1 MLLAANIGRIS
12 FSLLVAI
19 SLFLLVRPREIIA
32 QSTGNIAGTVTYFDG
47 TAISGATV
55 TATNTG
61 DGTTG
66 TATTDS
72 SGAFSVTA
80 VAVGTYIVSVT
91 YSTRSSDLDSTS
103 VSGVTVTSG
112 STTTISSAILIGGSG
127 WVACDSVITTN
138 CVQSM
143 TVNGSST
150 SSARAEPFFPESDVV
165 FTPVY
170 GVHPNT
176 GSTYTGSTPYRN
188 LSNFSFSTSDT
199 FIIKILLDSFSPV
212 ATLALGGD
220 LQSWSYDSATK
231 VATYTIKPVAIS
243 RGATCDASSCQNQA
257 DGDIAAYLSFGSSD
271 MSTSTA
277 PAAWVSALNGGYIS
291 TNAQYVTY
299 PVPGAGAEANKY
311 GFSSGAPH
319 LKADGTLN
327 TGFFKVFFPTAM
339 VEYMWGFDGTSAKSF
354 KSDITDSDGDSST
367 TSIAAT
373 VKAGGL
379 LVEKAGISYSTNDIE
394 LSVQTFAPSVSKIG
408 ASIMVAL
415 LAFIILWV
423 VSRKRLSRSI
433 F

>member
-1 MLLAANIGRIS
+1 MTQTIVTRWALLLIVTVGLIWFASPHSAFAA
-12 FSLLVAI
+12 
-19 SLFLLVRPREIIA
+19 
-32 QSTGNIAGTVTYFDG
+32 TGNLAGTVTYFDG

-72 SGAFSVTA
+72 NGAFSVTG
-80 VAVGTYIVSVT
+80 VAAGTYIVSVT

-143 TVNGSST
+143 TVNGAST
-150 SSARAEPFFPESDVV
+150 SSARAEPFFPSSDVV
-165 FTPVY
+165 YTPVY
-170 GVHPNT
+170 GVHPGT
-176 GSTYTGSTPYRN
+176 GSTYSGSTPYRN
-188 LSNFSFSTSDT
+188 LSDFSLSTSDT

-339 VEYMWGFDGTSAKSF
+339 VENMWNFDGTSSLSF
-354 KSDITDSDGDSST
+354 KSDITDSDGGSST

-373 VKAGGL
+373 VTAGGL

>member
-1 MLLAANIGRIS
+1 MTQTIVTRWALLLIVTVGLIWFASPHSAFAA
-12 FSLLVAI
+12 
-19 SLFLLVRPREIIA
+19 
-32 QSTGNIAGTVTYFDG
+32 TGNIAGTVTYFDG

-72 SGAFSVTA
+72 SGAFSVTG
-80 VAVGTYIVSVT
+80 VAAGTYIVSVA

-112 STTTISSAILIGGSG
+112 KTSTISSAILIGGSG

-220 LQSWSYDSATK
+220 LQSWSYDSSTK
-231 VATYTIKPVAIS
+231 VATYTMKPVELS
-243 RGATCDASSCQNQA
+243 RGTTCDASSCQNQA
-257 DGDIAAYLSFGSSD
+257 DVDMAVYLSFGSSD

-339 VEYMWGFDGTSAKSF
+339 VDYMWGFDGTSVLSF
-354 KSDITDSDGDSST
+354 KSDITDSDGSFST
-367 TSIAAT
+367 ASISAT
-373 VKAGGL
+373 VQAGGL

>member
-1 MLLAANIGRIS
+1 MTQTIVTRWALLLIVTVGLIWFASPHSAFAA
-12 FSLLVAI
+12 
-19 SLFLLVRPREIIA
+19 
-32 QSTGNIAGTVTYFDG
+32 TGNLAGTVTYFDG

-72 SGAFSVTA
+72 SGAFSVTG
-80 VAVGTYIVSVT
+80 VAAGTYIVSVT

-112 STTTISSAILIGGSG
+112 KTSTISSAILIGGSG

-143 TVNGSST
+143 TVNGAST
-150 SSARAEPFFPESDVV
+150 SSARAEPFFPSSDVV
-165 FTPVY
+165 YTPVY
-170 GVHPNT
+170 GVHPGT
-176 GSTYTGSTPYRN
+176 GSTYSGSTPYRN

-339 VEYMWGFDGTSAKSF
+339 VDYMWGFDGTSSLSF
-354 KSDITDSDGDSST
+354 KSDITDSDGSFST
-367 TSIAAT
+367 ASIAAT

-379 LVEKAGISYSTNDIE
+379 LVEKSGISYSTNDIE

>member
-1 MLLAANIGRIS
+1 MTALTIRARWAI
-12 FSLLVAI
+12 LLVAVI
-19 SLFLLVRPREIIA
+19 GFIWLA
-32 QSTGNIAGTVTYFDG
+32 QPYTAFAATGNIAGTVTYFDG

-72 SGAFSVTA
+72 SGAFSVTG
-80 VAVGTYIVSVT
+80 VAAGTYIVSVT

-150 SSARAEPFFPESDVV
+150 SSARAEPFFSSSDVV
-165 FTPVY
+165 YTPVY
-170 GVHPNT
+170 GVHPGT

-339 VEYMWGFDGTSAKSF
+339 VDYMWGFDGTSTLSF
-354 KSDITDSDGDSST
+354 KSDITDSDGGSST
-367 TSIAAT
+367 TSITAT

>member
-1 MLLAANIGRIS
+1 MTALTIRARWAILLITVIGFIWLAQPYTAFAA
-12 FSLLVAI
+12 
-19 SLFLLVRPREIIA
+19 
-32 QSTGNIAGTVTYFDG
+32 TGNIDGTVTYFDG

-72 SGAFSVTA
+72 SGAFSVTG
-80 VAVGTYIVSVT
+80 VAAGTYIVSVT

-112 STTTISSAILIGGSG
+112 KTSTISSAILIGGSG

-150 SSARAEPFFPESDVV
+150 SSARAEPFFSSSDVV
-165 FTPVY
+165 YTPVY
-170 GVHPNT
+170 GVHPGT
-176 GSTYTGSTPYRN
+176 GSTYSGSTPYRN
-188 LSNFSFSTSDT
+188 LSNFSLSTSDT

-257 DGDIAAYLSFGSSD
+257 DGDMDAFLSFGSSD

-299 PVPGAGAEANKY
+299 PVPGSGAEANKY

-339 VEYMWGFDGTSAKSF
+339 VDYMWGFDGTSTLSF
-354 KSDITDSDGDSST
+354 KSDITDSDGGSST
-367 TSIAAT
+367 TSITAT

>member
-1 MLLAANIGRIS
+1 MTQTIVSRWALLLIVTVGLIWFASPHSAFAA
-12 FSLLVAI
+12 
-19 SLFLLVRPREIIA
+19 
-32 QSTGNIAGTVTYFDG
+32 TGNIDGTVTYFDG

-72 SGAFSVTA
+72 SGAFSVTG
-80 VAVGTYIVSVT
+80 VAAGTYIVSVT

-112 STTTISSAILIGGSG
+112 KTSTISSAILIGGSG

-150 SSARAEPFFPESDVV
+150 SSARAEPFFSSSDVV
-165 FTPVY
+165 YTPVY
-170 GVHPNT
+170 GALA
-176 GSTYTGSTPYRN
+176 GSTYSGTSPYRN
-188 LSNFSFSTSDT
+188 LSSFGFSTSDT

-243 RGATCDASSCQNQA
+243 RGATCDETSCQNQA
-257 DGDIAAYLSFGSSD
+257 DGDMAAYLAFGSSD
-271 MSTSTA
+271 FSASTA

-339 VEYMWGFDGTSAKSF
+339 VDYMWGFDGTSVLSF
-354 KSDITDSDGDSST
+354 KSDITDSDGGSST
-367 TSIAAT
+367 TSIAST

-379 LVEKAGISYSTNDIE
+379 LVEKAGISYSTNDIQ
-394 LSVQTFAPSVSKIG
+394 LSVQTFAPSMSKIG

>member
-1 MLLAANIGRIS
+1 MTQTIVSRWALLLIVTVGLIWFASPHSAFAA
-12 FSLLVAI
+12 
-19 SLFLLVRPREIIA
+19 
-32 QSTGNIAGTVTYFDG
+32 TGNIAGTVTYFDG

-72 SGAFSVTA
+72 SGAFSVTG
-80 VAVGTYIVSVT
+80 VAAGTYIVSVT

-112 STTTISSAILIGGSG
+112 STATISSAILIGGSG

-150 SSARAEPFFPESDVV
+150 SSARAEPFFSSSDIVY
-165 FTPVY
+165 TPVY
-170 GVHPNT
+170 GVHPGT

-220 LQSWSYDSATK
+220 LQSWSYDSPTK

-257 DGDIAAYLSFGSSD
+257 DGDMDAFLSFGSSD

-339 VEYMWGFDGTSAKSF
+339 VDYMWGFDGTSVLSF
-354 KSDITDSDGDSST
+354 KSDITDSDGGSST

>member
-1 MLLAANIGRIS
+1 MTQTIVSRWALLLIVTVGLIWFASPHSAFAA
-12 FSLLVAI
+12 
-19 SLFLLVRPREIIA
+19 
-32 QSTGNIAGTVTYFDG
+32 TGNIAGTVTYFDG

-72 SGAFSVTA
+72 SGAFSVTG
-80 VAVGTYIVSVT
+80 VAAGTYIVSVT

-112 STTTISSAILIGGSG
+112 KTSTISSAILIGGSG

-150 SSARAEPFFPESDVV
+150 SSARAEPFFSSSDVV
-165 FTPVY
+165 YTPVY
-170 GVHPNT
+170 GVHPGT

-220 LQSWSYDSATK
+220 LQSWSYDSPTK

-257 DGDIAAYLSFGSSD
+257 DGDMDAFLSFGSSD

-339 VEYMWGFDGTSAKSF
+339 VDYMWGFDGTSVLSF
-354 KSDITDSDGDSST
+354 KSDITDSDGGSST

-373 VKAGGL
+373 VQAGGL

>member
-1 MLLAANIGRIS
+1 MTQTIVSRWALLLIVTVGLIWFASPHSAFAA
-12 FSLLVAI
+12 
-19 SLFLLVRPREIIA
+19 
-32 QSTGNIAGTVTYFDG
+32 TGNIAGTVTYFDG

-72 SGAFSVTA
+72 SGAFSVTG
-80 VAVGTYIVSVT
+80 VAAGTYIVSVT

-112 STTTISSAILIGGSG
+112 STATISSAILIGGSG

-150 SSARAEPFFPESDVV
+150 SSARAEPFFSSSDVV
-165 FTPVY
+165 YTPVY
-170 GVHPNT
+170 GVHPGT

-220 LQSWSYDSATK
+220 LQSWSYDSPTK

-257 DGDIAAYLSFGSSD
+257 DGDMDAFLSFGSSD

-339 VEYMWGFDGTSAKSF
+339 VDYMWGFDGTSVLSF
-354 KSDITDSDGDSST
+354 KSDITDNDGGSST

>member
-1 MLLAANIGRIS
+1 MTQTIVSRWALLLIVTVCLIWFASPHSAFAA
-12 FSLLVAI
+12 
-19 SLFLLVRPREIIA
+19 
-32 QSTGNIAGTVTYFDG
+32 TGNIAGTVTYFDG

-72 SGAFSVTA
+72 SGAFSVTG
-80 VAVGTYIVSVT
+80 VAAGTYIVSVT

-112 STTTISSAILIGGSG
+112 STATISSAILIGGSG

-150 SSARAEPFFPESDVV
+150 SSARAEPFYSSSDVV
-165 FTPVY
+165 YTPVY
-170 GVHPNT
+170 GVHPGT

-199 FIIKILLDSFSPV
+199 FIVKILLDSFSPV

-220 LQSWSYDSATK
+220 LQSWSYDSPTK
-231 VATYTIKPVAIS
+231 VAPYTIKPVAIS

-257 DGDIAAYLSFGSSD
+257 DGDMAAFLSFGSSD
-271 MSTSTA
+271 MSASTA

-339 VEYMWGFDGTSAKSF
+339 VDYMWGFDGTSVLSF
-354 KSDITDSDGDSST
+354 KSDITDT
-367 TSIAAT
+367 
-373 VKAGGL
+373 AGGL

-394 LSVQTFAPSVSKIG
+394 LSVQTFAPSVAKIG

>member
-1 MLLAANIGRIS
+1 MTALTIRARWAI
-12 FSLLVAI
+12 LLVAVI
-19 SLFLLVRPREIIA
+19 GFIWLA
-32 QSTGNIAGTVTYFDG
+32 QPYTAFAATGNIAGTVTYFDG

-72 SGAFSVTA
+72 SGAFSVTG
-80 VAVGTYIVSVT
+80 VAAGTYIVSVT

-170 GVHPNT
+170 GVHPGT

-257 DGDIAAYLSFGSSD
+257 DGDMDAYLSFGSSD
-271 MSTSTA
+271 MSASTA

-339 VEYMWGFDGTSAKSF
+339 VDYMWGFDGTSVLSF
-354 KSDITDSDGDSST
+354 KSDITDSDGGSST

-373 VKAGGL
+373 VTAGGL

>member
-1 MLLAANIGRIS
+1 MTQTIVTRWALLLIVTVGLIWFASPHSAFAA
-12 FSLLVAI
+12 
-19 SLFLLVRPREIIA
+19 
-32 QSTGNIAGTVTYFDG
+32 TGNIAGTVTYFDG

-72 SGAFSVTA
+72 NGAFSVTG
-80 VAVGTYIVSVT
+80 VAAGTYIVSVT

-138 CVQSM
+138 CVQSI

-150 SSARAEPFFPESDVV
+150 SSARAEPFFPSSEVI

-176 GSTYTGSTPYRN
+176 GSTYNPSGSPYRR
-188 LSNFSFSTSDT
+188 LESFGFSTSDT

-220 LQSWSYDSATK
+220 LQSWSYDSSTK
-231 VATYTIKPVAIS
+231 VATYTMKPVELS
-243 RGATCDASSCQNQA
+243 RGTTCDASSCQNQA
-257 DGDIAAYLSFGSSD
+257 DVDMAAYLSFGSSD

-299 PVPGAGAEANKY
+299 PVPGAGAQANKY

-339 VEYMWGFDGTSAKSF
+339 VENMWGFDGTSSLSF
-354 KSDITDSDGDSST
+354 KSDITDSDGGSST

-373 VKAGGL
+373 VTAGGL
-379 LVEKAGISYSTNDIE
+379 LVEKSGISYSTNDIE

>member
-1 MLLAANIGRIS
+1 MTQTIVSRWALLLIVTVCLIWFASPHSAFAA
-12 FSLLVAI
+12 
-19 SLFLLVRPREIIA
+19 
-32 QSTGNIAGTVTYFDG
+32 TGNIAGTVTYFDG

-72 SGAFSVTA
+72 SGAFSVTG
-80 VAVGTYIVSVT
+80 VAAGTYIVSVT

-112 STTTISSAILIGGSG
+112 STATISSAILIGGSG

-150 SSARAEPFFPESDVV
+150 SSARAEPFFSSSDVV
-165 FTPVY
+165 YTPVY
-170 GVHPNT
+170 GVHPGT

-199 FIIKILLDSFSPV
+199 FIVKILLDSFSPV

-220 LQSWSYDSATK
+220 LQSWSYDSPTK

-257 DGDIAAYLSFGSSD
+257 DGDMDAFLSFGSSD

-311 GFSSGAPH
+311 GFSSGATH

-339 VEYMWGFDGTSAKSF
+339 LDYMWGFDGTSVLSF
-354 KSDITDSDGDSST
+354 KSDITDNDGGSST

-408 ASIMVAL
+408 TSIMVAL

-423 VSRKRLSRSI
+423 VSRKQLSRSI

>member
-1 MLLAANIGRIS
+1 MTQTIVTRWALLLIVTVGLIWFASPHSAFAA
-12 FSLLVAI
+12 
-19 SLFLLVRPREIIA
+19 
-32 QSTGNIAGTVTYFDG
+32 TGNLAGTVTYFDG

-72 SGAFSVTA
+72 NGAFSVTG
-80 VAVGTYIVSVT
+80 VAAGTYIVSVT

-112 STTTISSAILIGGSG
+112 KTSTISSAILIGGSG

-143 TVNGSST
+143 TVNGAST
-150 SSARAEPFFPESDVV
+150 SSARAEPFFPSSDVV
-165 FTPVY
+165 YTPVY
-170 GVHPNT
+170 GVHPGT
-176 GSTYTGSTPYRN
+176 GSTYSGSTPYRN
-188 LSNFSFSTSDT
+188 LSNFSLSTSDT

-299 PVPGAGAEANKY
+299 PVPGSGAEANKY

-339 VEYMWGFDGTSAKSF
+339 VDYMWGFDGTSSLSF
-354 KSDITDSDGDSST
+354 KSDITDSDGSFST
-367 TSIAAT
+367 ASIAAT

-379 LVEKAGISYSTNDIE
+379 LVEKSGISYSTNDIE

>member
-1 MLLAANIGRIS
+1 MTALTIRARWAI
-12 FSLLVAI
+12 LLVAVI
-19 SLFLLVRPREIIA
+19 GFIWLA
-32 QSTGNIAGTVTYFDG
+32 QPYTAFAATGNIAGTVTYFDG

-72 SGAFSVTA
+72 SGAFSVTG
-80 VAVGTYIVSVT
+80 VAAGTYIVSVT

-112 STTTISSAILIGGSG
+112 KTSTISSAILIGGSG

-199 FIIKILLDSFSPV
+199 FIVKILLDSFSPV

-220 LQSWSYDSATK
+220 LQSWSYDSPTK

-339 VEYMWGFDGTSAKSF
+339 VDYMWGFDGTSTLSF
-354 KSDITDSDGDSST
+354 KSDITDSDGGSST

>member
-1 MLLAANIGRIS
+1 MTQTIVSRWALLLIVTVGLIWFASPHSAFAA
-12 FSLLVAI
+12 
-19 SLFLLVRPREIIA
+19 
-32 QSTGNIAGTVTYFDG
+32 TGNIAGTVTYFDG

-72 SGAFSVTA
+72 SGAFSVTG
-80 VAVGTYIVSVT
+80 VAAGTYIVSVT

-112 STTTISSAILIGGSG
+112 STATISSAILIGGSG

-150 SSARAEPFFPESDVV
+150 SSARAEPFFSSSDVV
-165 FTPVY
+165 YTPVY
-170 GVHPNT
+170 GVHPGT

-199 FIIKILLDSFSPV
+199 FIVKILLDSFSPV

-220 LQSWSYDSATK
+220 LQSWSYDSPTK

-257 DGDIAAYLSFGSSD
+257 DGDMDAFLSFGSSD

-339 VEYMWGFDGTSAKSF
+339 VDYMWGFDGTSVLSF
-354 KSDITDSDGDSST
+354 KSDITDNDGGSST

>member
-1 MLLAANIGRIS
+1 MAALTIRAIWAILLITVIGFIWLAQPYTAFAA
-12 FSLLVAI
+12 
-19 SLFLLVRPREIIA
+19 
-32 QSTGNIAGTVTYFDG
+32 TGNIDGTVTYFDG

-72 SGAFSVTA
+72 SGAFSVTG
-80 VAVGTYIVSVT
+80 VAAGTYIVSVT

-150 SSARAEPFFPESDVV
+150 SSARAEPFFSSSDVV
-165 FTPVY
+165 YTPVY
-170 GVHPNT
+170 GVHPGT
-176 GSTYTGSTPYRN
+176 GSTYSGSTPYRN

-220 LQSWSYDSATK
+220 LQSWSYDSSTK

-243 RGATCDASSCQNQA
+243 RGATCDETSCQNQA
-257 DGDIAAYLSFGSSD
+257 DGDMAAYLSFGSSD

-339 VEYMWGFDGTSAKSF
+339 VDYMWGFDGTSTLSF
-354 KSDITDSDGDSST
+354 KSDITDSDGGSST

-423 VSRKRLSRSI
+423 VSRKRLSRSM

>member
-1 MLLAANIGRIS
+1 MTQTIVSRWALLLIVTVGLIWFASPHSAFAA
-12 FSLLVAI
+12 
-19 SLFLLVRPREIIA
+19 
-32 QSTGNIAGTVTYFDG
+32 TGNIAGTVTYFDG

-72 SGAFSVTA
+72 SGAFSVTG
-80 VAVGTYIVSVT
+80 VAAGTYIVSVT

-112 STTTISSAILIGGSG
+112 STATISSAILIGGSG

-150 SSARAEPFFPESDVV
+150 SSARAEPFFSSSDVV
-165 FTPVY
+165 YTPVY
-170 GVHPNT
+170 GVHPGT

-188 LSNFSFSTSDT
+188 LSNFSLSTSDT

-220 LQSWSYDSATK
+220 LQSWSYDSSTK

-257 DGDIAAYLSFGSSD
+257 DGDMDAFLSFGSSD

-339 VEYMWGFDGTSAKSF
+339 VDYMWGYNGTSVLSF
-354 KSDITDSDGDSST
+354 KSDITDSDGGFST

-373 VKAGGL
+373 VTAGGL

>member
-1 MLLAANIGRIS
+1 MTQTIVSRWALLLIVTVGLIWFASPHSAFAA
-12 FSLLVAI
+12 
-19 SLFLLVRPREIIA
+19 
-32 QSTGNIAGTVTYFDG
+32 TGNIAGTVTYFDG

-72 SGAFSVTA
+72 SGAFSVTG
-80 VAVGTYIVSVT
+80 VAAGTYIVSVT

-112 STTTISSAILIGGSG
+112 STATISSAILIGGSG

-150 SSARAEPFFPESDVV
+150 SSARAEPFFSSSDVV
-165 FTPVY
+165 YTPVY
-170 GVHPNT
+170 GVHPGT

-220 LQSWSYDSATK
+220 LQSWSYDSPTK

-257 DGDIAAYLSFGSSD
+257 DGDMDAFLSFGSSD

-339 VEYMWGFDGTSAKSF
+339 VDYMWGFDGTSVLSF
-354 KSDITDSDGDSST
+354 KSDITDSDGGSST

>member
-1 MLLAANIGRIS
+1 MTQTIVSRWALLLIVTVGLIWFASPHSAFAA
-12 FSLLVAI
+12 
-19 SLFLLVRPREIIA
+19 
-32 QSTGNIAGTVTYFDG
+32 TGNIAGTVTYFDG

-72 SGAFSVTA
+72 SGAFSVTG
-80 VAVGTYIVSVT
+80 VAAGTYIVSVT

-112 STTTISSAILIGGSG
+112 STATISSAILIGGSG

-150 SSARAEPFFPESDVV
+150 SSARAEPFFSSSDVV
-165 FTPVY
+165 YTPVY
-170 GVHPNT
+170 GVHPGT

-257 DGDIAAYLSFGSSD
+257 DGDMDAFLSFGSSD

-339 VEYMWGFDGTSAKSF
+339 VDYMWGFDGTSVLSF
-354 KSDITDSDGDSST
+354 KSDITDNDGGSST

>member
-1 MLLAANIGRIS
+1 MTALTIRAGWAILLIAVIGFIWLAQPYTAFAA
-12 FSLLVAI
+12 
-19 SLFLLVRPREIIA
+19 
-32 QSTGNIAGTVTYFDG
+32 TGNIAGTVTYFDG
-47 TAISGATV
+47 TALSGATV

-72 SGAFSVTA
+72 SGAFSVTG
-80 VAVGTYIVSVT
+80 VAAGTYIVSVT

-150 SSARAEPFFPESDVV
+150 SSARAEPFFPSSDVV

-170 GVHPNT
+170 GALA
-176 GSTYTGSTPYRN
+176 GSTYSGSSPYYD
-188 LSNFSFSTSDT
+188 LSSFGFSTSDT

-220 LQSWSYDSATK
+220 IQSWSYDSSTK
-231 VATYTIKPVAIS
+231 VATYTIKPVEMS
-243 RGATCDASSCQNQA
+243 RGTTCDASSCDNQA
-257 DGDIAAYLSFGSSD
+257 TVTMDAYLSMGSSD

-277 PAAWVSALNGGYIS
+277 PAAWVSALDGGYIS
-291 TNAQYVTY
+291 TNGQYVTY
-299 PVPGAGAEANKY
+299 PVPGAGADANKY
-311 GFSSGAPH
+311 GFSSGATH
-319 LKADGTLN
+319 LKANGTLN

-339 VEYMWGFDGTSAKSF
+339 VEYMWGQTGTSELSF
-354 KSDITDSDGDSST
+354 KSDITDSDGGSST
-367 TSIAAT
+367 TSIVAT

-379 LVEKAGISYSTNDIE
+379 LVEKAGVSYSTNDIE